1 MRAKRKRTYV
11 VYANGEVA
19 RTKNYLFF
27 NAYPKIEPG
36 SEIIVPT
43 KGPRIPIRPSDL
55 VGITTG
61 LATIAFLIT
70 QIIN

>member
-1 MRAKRKRTYV
+1 M
-11 VYANGEVA
+11 A

-27 NAYPKIEPG
+27 NAFPKVEPG

-43 KGPRIPIRPSDL
+43 KGPKIPIRPGDL

-61 LATIAFLIT
+61 LATLALVIT
-70 QIIN
+70 QIWN